1 MSRLRGNQKTY
12 AQEHKRMRIQVERL
26 RILSNVDVASKGRKR
41 RKDAASVK
49 KVTTNITKSM
59 YPEEKNNA
67 CGMETTHAG
76 NN

>member
-59 YPEEKNNA
+59 YPEGKNNA

-76 NN
+76 SN

>member
-12 AQEHKRMRIQVERL
+12 AQEHKRMRIQVECL

-59 YPEEKNNA
+59 YPEGKNNA